1 MICAAKEI
9 DNVTGRTMPACTAT
23 ATVRLKATFTGIE
36 QVLCD
41 EHGAMQ
47 YRAGHTVRT
56 LLPTLPEWK
65 RTLEDGPRAMPAE
78 ITNAKTLAEPAR
90 LAGME

>member
-9 DNVTGRTMPACTAT
+9 DNTIGRTMPACTAT
-23 ATVRLKATFTGIE
+23 ATVRIKAAFTGIE

-41 EHGAMQ
+41 EHAAMQ

-65 RTLEDGPRAMPAE
+65 RTLEDGPAAVPFTRTEQPHRE
-78 ITNAKTLAEPAR
+78 QPR
-90 LAGME
+90 LRGME